1 MKRKILIGAL
11 ALGAILGFGSGAFSL
26 ARHAAHHGHG
36 CDNRQEARWDGWRG
50 RHGPHDRY
58 DRGAEGEA
66 AAYRARIERLERHVA
81 DLEAAMGARPAVPPS
96 QP

>member
-1 MKRKILIGAL
+1 MKRKILIAAL

-26 ARHAAHHGHG
+26 ARHAHRTHG
-36 CDNRQEARWDGWRG
+36 CESRHEARWDGWHG

-58 DRGAEGEA
+58 GRGPEDEG

-81 DLEAAMGARPAVPPS
+81 DLEAAMGARPAVPRPH
-96 QP
+96 P